1 MKTMVWPVYINSQHT
16 RKEGRMIS
24 LNESVEDP
32 KIREISQALRKLKI
46 QYTVE
51 HDKAFPG
58 SWWEKS
64 GRVIVE
70 HDFSTKLEL
79 LRKISSTIKINR
91 HSN

>member
-24 LNESVEDP
+24 LDESVEEP

-51 HDKAFPG
+51 HDKSFPG

-70 HDFSTKLEL
+70 HDFPTKVEL
-79 LRKISSTIKINR
+79 LRKIANTIKINR
-91 HSN
+91 HTE

>member
-1 MKTMVWPVYINSQHT
+1 MKTMVWPVYINSQHS

-24 LNESVEDP
+24 IEESVEEP
-32 KIREISQALRKLKI
+32 KIREISQALRKLKL

-51 HDKAFPG
+51 HEKSFPG

-70 HDFSTKLEL
+70 HDYPTKLEL
-79 LRKISSTIKINR
+79 LRKIASTIKINR
-91 HSN
+91 YSN